1 MSGIRIGSGVSGK
14 VATAVAVLV
23 LSFVM
28 LGPGVSAYAG
38 GGTPSPTSAGSYG
51 GRGWA
56 LGIETSLGG
65 STYADTGDL
74 PSSGG
79 ALFTD
84 YATIS
89 TPVGDLSSWIT
100 YTRGFSGTAR
110 TEAATSDLTLFAGS
124 PFEVGASFVY
134 AGSGAGC
141 DGVSG
146 ASEIFDL
153 TIGGVTYGV
162 SGAPNEVIYE
172 VPGVFSLVAN
182 EQTDSSFG
190 STESITVNALHA
202 SFEGTDVTVSHAESS
217 VDCGGGGGGGIGG
230 GLLSIGGSF
239 GTRSSGPGIQPM
251 HAPPADFMTGGGFFF
266 ANPALS
272 TCPNAH
278 VNFGFNAGPRPGNPT
293 DVKGHLNVIDH
304 DCNHHLDGTDV
315 TDYFRFSAVGNDPQD
330 VCRIWAGPA
339 KWDGVTGYHYDAVTC
354 DYGEPGRYD
363 RFHVEVRF
371 GNPPN
376 YQNPAVYVADNARGT
391 CPSNMPNCGDLTGG
405 NIQLHRF

>member
-1 MSGIRIGSGVSGK
+1 MNLIHIGSGISSRI
-14 VATAVAVLV
+14 ATVTAVLV

-38 GGTPSPTSAGSYG
+38 GGTPTPSPTSAGSYG
-51 GRGWA
+51 GRAWA
-56 LGIETSLGG
+56 LGIQLPLGG
-65 STYADTGDL
+65 GGTYADTGDL

-84 YATIS
+84 YGTIS
-89 TPVGDLSSWIT
+89 TGVGDVSSWLT
-100 YTRGFSGTAR
+100 YTRGFSDTAR
-110 TEAATSDLTLFAGS
+110 SEAATSDLTLFPGS
-124 PFEVGASFVY
+124 LFEVGASFVY

-153 TIGGVTYGV
+153 TIGGVSFGV

-172 VPGVFSLVAN
+172 VPGVFSLIAN
-182 EQTDSSFG
+182 EQTDSSSG
-190 STESITVNALHA
+190 SVHAITVNALHA
-202 SFEGTDVTVSHAESS
+202 WLQGTDVTVSHAASS
-217 VDCGGGGGGGIGG
+217 VDCGGIGG
-230 GLLSIGGSF
+230 GLPFGSSGGMF
-239 GTRSSGPGIQPM
+239 TRSSGGGIQPT

-266 ANPALS
+266 
-272 TCPNAH
+272 AH

-293 DVKGHLNVIDH
+293 SVKGHLNVVDH
-304 DCNHHLDGTDV
+304 DCDHHLDGTDV

>member
-1 MSGIRIGSGVSGK
+1 MNLIHIGSGISSRI
-14 VATAVAVLV
+14 ATVTAVLV

-38 GGTPSPTSAGSYG
+38 GGTPTPSPTSAGSYG
-51 GRGWA
+51 GRAWA
-56 LGIETSLGG
+56 LGIQLPLGG
-65 STYADTGDL
+65 GGTYADTGDL

-84 YATIS
+84 YGTIS
-89 TPVGDLSSWIT
+89 TGVGDVSSWLT
-100 YTRGFSGTAR
+100 YTRGFSDTAR
-110 TEAATSDLTLFAGS
+110 SEAATSDLTLFPGS
-124 PFEVGASFVY
+124 LFDVGASFVY

-153 TIGGVTYGV
+153 TIGGVTFGV

-172 VPGVFSLVAN
+172 VPGVFSLIAN
-182 EQTDSSFG
+182 EQTDSSSG
-190 STESITVNALHA
+190 SVHAITVNALHA
-202 SFEGTDVTVSHAESS
+202 WLQGTDVTVSHAASS
-217 VDCGGGGGGGIGG
+217 VDCGGIGG
-230 GLLSIGGSF
+230 GLPFGSSGGMF
-239 GTRSSGPGIQPM
+239 TRSSGGGIQPT